1 MPRAIWLPLAD
12 FFIFHLSPIFLF
24 SRRSFRT
31 YGFLLWRFIANVS
44 DGLGSIFF
52 PENHTETYNVIS
64 KQSLV
69 CSKKKKKQS
78 LVSDW
83 SLGNLNCCNFKW
95 KWDTELDTS
104 VGSISDF
111 VFVERNKPGDIFS
124 THGGKHQQNFDT
136 GLTPE
141 QKFIISKK
149 LSARVTPKSKF
160 KKYKK
165 LVKELQNCRNTPF
178 DRTTTSLWEHFLL
191 HPPPVSAPPPQL
203 AHLMETLMS

>member
-1 MPRAIWLPLAD
+1 
-12 FFIFHLSPIFLF
+12 LF
-24 SRRSFRT
+24 
-31 YGFLLWRFIANVS
+31 
-44 DGLGSIFF
+44 
-52 PENHTETYNVIS
+52 
-64 KQSLV
+64 Q
-69 CSKKKKKQS
+69 KKKKQS